1 MTHMKRWI
9 PLYVSVFGVALVAMI
24 GLNIAAKKGA
34 AGPPRMFETSD
45 QCIGCHNGLKTAAG
59 QDVSIGSS
67 WRASMMANAARDPY
81 WQAAVRREMLDHP
94 SAREAVE
101 GECSICHMT
110 MARFTAHAGGQ
121 EGQVFAHLPIGARQ
135 APMDLL
141 AADGVS
147 CTVCHQIQ
155 PDGLGTRE
163 SFVGGFV
170 VDDSTAYG
178 ERKIFGPYDIDDGH
192 VRIMNSASSFVP
204 EQQFHIQESSLCGSC
219 HTLYTQSLDEN
230 GNVVGELPEQMVFLE
245 WKHSSFPETS
255 SCQSCHMRK
264 VPGRVAISSVWAD
277 PREEFSQHVFRGG
290 NFFIPRLLDK
300 HRKDLGTMA
309 SSGELTKS
317 VDETIALLTS
327 SSAKVTLTGTTVA
340 AGLLTTTVNI
350 ENLAGHKLPSAYPSR
365 RVWIHLMVRDA
376 GGNVVFESGALRKDG
391 SIAGNANDDDAS
403 LFEPHYLQIGDP
415 DQVQIYEA
423 ILGAPDGSVTT
434 GLLTAT
440 RYLKDSRLLPRGF
453 DKATADADIA
463 VTGGA
468 STDPDFTEGG
478 DRILYTI
485 NTGEAVGPFAM
496 SVELLYQPIGF
507 RWAHNLEGY
516 EEALEPG
523 RFVGYYEA
531 AAGSSA
537 VVLATASANVVLAL
551 LDPPSSP

>member
-1 MTHMKRWI
+1 MTRMKSWI
-9 PLYVSVFGVALVAMI
+9 PLYASVLGVALIAML
-24 GLNIAAKKGA
+24 GLYIAAEKGA

-45 QCIGCHNGLKTAAG
+45 QCIGCHNGLKTTAG

-67 WRASMMANAARDPY
+67 WRASMMANSARDPY
-81 WQAAVRREMLDHP
+81 WQGAIRREVMDHP
-94 SAREAVE
+94 SAQEAIE
-101 GECSICHMT
+101 GECSICHMA

-121 EGQVFAHLPIGARQ
+121 EGQVFAHLPIGTGQ
-135 APMDLL
+135 ASMDLF

-155 PDGLGTRE
+155 PDGLGTAE

-170 VDDSTAYG
+170 VDESTAYG
-178 ERKIFGPYDIDDGH
+178 ERKIFGPYEIDDGR
-192 VRIMNSASSFVP
+192 VKIMNSASSFVP
-204 EQQFHIQESSLCGSC
+204 EQQSHIEESSLCGSC

-245 WKHSSFPETS
+245 WKHSSFSETS
-255 SCQSCHMRK
+255 SCQSCHMRT

-277 PREEFSQHVFRGG
+277 PRDGFAQHVFRGG
-290 NFFIPRLLDK
+290 NFFILRLLDK

-309 SSGELTKS
+309 TSLELMKS
-317 VDETIALLTS
+317 ADETIAQLKS
-327 SSAKVTLTGTTVA
+327 NSAKVTLTDTAVA
-340 AGLLTTTVNI
+340 AGVLTTTVNI

-365 RVWIHLMVRDA
+365 RVWIHLTVRDV
-376 GGNVVFESGALRKDG
+376 GGNVVFESGALSKDG

-423 ILGAPDGSVTT
+423 ILGDPGGSVTT

-440 RYLKDSRLLPRGF
+440 QYLKDSRLLPRGF

-468 STDPDFTEGG
+468 STDPDFIEGG

-485 NTGEAVGPFAM
+485 TTGESVGPFTI
-496 SVELLYQPIGF
+496 SVELFYQPIGF

-516 EEALEPG
+516 DEALEPG

-531 AAGSSA
+531 AAGNSA
-537 VVLATASANVVLAL
+537 VVLATASADAV
-551 LDPPSSP
+551 PPSE